1 MKSEYWM
8 VTLKKRFHEPG
19 LSGTGRTKTYVTK
32 IHPMDVLRNEG
43 DDGPD
48 QEFAIVFALPIDEKT
63 FERNRNRR
71 YSRSES

>member
-1 MKSEYWM
+1 
-8 VTLKKRFHEPG
+8 
-19 LSGTGRTKTYVTK
+19 
-32 IHPMDVLRNEG
+32 MDVLRNEG

-63 FERNRNRR
+63 FERNRNRQ